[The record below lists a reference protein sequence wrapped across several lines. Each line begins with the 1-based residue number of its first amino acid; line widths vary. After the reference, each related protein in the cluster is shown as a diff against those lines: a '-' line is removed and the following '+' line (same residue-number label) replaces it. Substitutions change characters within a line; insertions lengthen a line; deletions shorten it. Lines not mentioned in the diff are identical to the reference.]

1 MDVLIYFYIKN
12 WTLAE
17 HLLLQDTDFD
27 LVIIDAENTILHKHW
42 VQNIRSMFRIISET
56 TRNSASIS
64 SKIHLIIFL
73 NETQNKQWFKKNL
86 IVYSSTF

>member
-1 MDVLIYFYIKN
+1 MHNNEMDVLVYFYIKN
-12 WTLAE
+12 RILAE

-27 LVIIDAENTILHKHW
+27 LVIIDAENTILHKHG

-64 SKIHLIIFL
+64 R
-73 NETQNKQWFKKNL
+73 QNSFNHF
-86 IVYSSTF
+86 S